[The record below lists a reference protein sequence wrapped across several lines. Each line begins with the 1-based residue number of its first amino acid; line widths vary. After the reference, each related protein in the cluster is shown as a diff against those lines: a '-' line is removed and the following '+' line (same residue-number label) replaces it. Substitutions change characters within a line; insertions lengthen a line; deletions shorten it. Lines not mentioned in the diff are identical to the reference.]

1 MTTDDVD
8 AASSLNPFAGVTE
21 KQREVLDLLLEQR
34 TTKEMAHSLGVSPS
48 AIDQRIDAL
57 RRRAGDVTRAEL
69 TRLWRDH
76 RSGTCDRI
84 PYENSQLPPHPAALH
99 LTPQDAERGIFRF
112 DDVAGFAPSAPWNS
126 HEPLVVP
133 EALDGSDATPQ
144 RIWLAVKIAV
154 GIVLVLLVGLAVSG
168 EMASLV

>member
-8 AASSLNPFAGVTE
+8 AASSLDPFAGVTK

-34 TTKEMAHSLGVSPS
+34 TTKEMAHFLGVSPS

-84 PYENSQLPPHPAALH
+84 PCENSQLPPHPAALH
-99 LTPQDAERGIFRF
+99 STPQDAERGIFRF

-133 EALDGSDATPQ
+133 EALDGSDAASN
-144 RIWLAVKIAV
+144 RIWLGIKIAV
-154 GIVLVLLVGLAVSG
+154 GMLASVLIGLAVFSEVG
-168 EMASLV
+168 RML